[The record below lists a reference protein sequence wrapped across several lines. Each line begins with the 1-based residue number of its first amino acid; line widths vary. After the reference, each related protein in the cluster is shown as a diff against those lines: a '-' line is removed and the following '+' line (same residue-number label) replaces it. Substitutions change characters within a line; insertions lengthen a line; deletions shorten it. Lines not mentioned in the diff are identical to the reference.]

1 MFVVKK
7 RHGDSD
13 PIKQLK
19 KSLAGL
25 HYLQMLISVSGSI
38 ENSTAFTVW

>member
-7 RHGDSD
+7 RHGRAS

-19 KSLAGL
+19 NSLAGL
-25 HYLQMLISVSGSI
+25 HYLQMLISVSGCI
-38 ENSTAFTVW
+38 ENSTTFTVW